1 MFIGR
6 EREMDDKAAT
16 VHLSACARAKMA
28 GEGREVF
35 ERVRRPAL
43 QHYTC
48 MVEMLGR
55 AVETE
60 GLVARMEER
69 PDRVIFAVVPA
80 ACHAECTAESM
91 WLRELP
97 G

>member
-6 EREMDDKAAT
+6 EREMDDKVAT
-16 VHLSACARAKMA
+16 VHLYACARAGMA

-48 MVEMLGR
+48 MVEMEMLGR
-55 AVETE
+55 AVEAE
-60 GLVARMEER
+60 GLVARMEAR
-69 PDRVIFAVVPA
+69 PDRVIFAVLPA
-80 ACHAECTAESM
+80 ACRVH
-91 WLRELP
+91 